1 MTDQKLKIEVGCIV
15 SGLTPSESVE
25 ITKIQALG
33 KKYSLFYTGVNTKKA
48 GSKIV
53 TAEQIDTLEILTSE
67 GEFNFKGDPERFVLY
82 AEAERIKSA
91 YQFDPLFAINCSVV
105 DPLPHQVE
113 AVYKFLLPQPKIRFL
128 LADDTGAGKTI
139 MTGLLLKELLM
150 RHIVERILIITPG
163 YYKKSGFKDIRD
175 YHIVGQHFICH
186 YPCVSSGTPKERLCK
201 NAFDK
206 SECSEIWHGHIHEKH
221 SPTFDGIKRHNM
233 CVDYAP
239 NAFKP
244 VLITDPDLQEY
255 FYQFKD

>member
-1 MTDQKLKIEVGCIV
+1 MLYFTSDQHFGHTNIIKYTKRPFEYSQTGMIDCARFMYDSYQQIVKEDDVVVFLGDLALIRGCDKDIFSDMFRSLKGTKLFLWGNHD
-15 SGLTPSESVE
+15 SFSES
-25 ITKIQALG
+25 
-33 KKYSLFYTGVNTKKA
+33 
-48 GSKIV
+48 
-53 TAEQIDTLEILTSE
+53 
-67 GEFNFKGDPERFVLY
+67 
-82 AEAERIKSA
+82 
-91 YQFDPLFAINCSVV
+91 
-105 DPLPHQVE
+105 
-113 AVYKFLLPQPKIRFL
+113 
-128 LADDTGAGKTI
+128 
-139 MTGLLLKELLM
+139 
-150 RHIVERILIITPG
+150 

-201 NAFDK
+201 NAFDQ

-244 VLITDPDLQEY
+244 VLITEPVLQEY